1 VVKKHIPAGLGWAG
15 GGARRLCFRRNGSK
29 KQKAERST
37 INGKPESQ
45 SGRSLIAIGGPI
57 LALLAALALPL
68 AAQDFV
74 MNNGSEPQSLDPALT
89 SGVPESRLCYS
100 LFEGLVVNDAKTS
113 LPVPGLSD
121 KWTVSP
127 DHKTYTFHIRPA
139 KWSDGSP
146 ITAQDFVNSWLRVLE
161 PKTAAAYAYII
172 GDNVEGAKAYNAGK
186 GPVQDVKI
194 KALDAQDLQVTFV
207 GPLPYALSMLTH
219 SAFVVTPSQTIAKFA
234 GNWTKPGNFV
244 GSGPFVLKTWRPQ
257 DRIVVEKNE
266 NYWDAKNVKLKSI
279 TYLPIEDQNVAYD
292 KFKAG
297 EIDYLSDDSVPVGKI
312 DEVKLRKDYQHM
324 AGSSVYYFIFNT
336 TKPPFNDVR
345 VRKALSMA
353 VNRQDLVDKVLKAGD
368 VASAGLVPAIQGFVT
383 TKGNG
388 FDLAEAKKLL
398 AAAGFP
404 NGQGFPKVHLHLQH
418 QRPAQAGLRVGAA
431 AVAVHPGHRHGPA
444 QPGVEHLPGHQAE
457 DPRFPDRP
465 GRLGGGLPGS
475 QQLPGHV
482 QVQGGEQRRAVL
494 QQALR
499 RAPGPGRH
507 HARRLRPAIRCWNRP
522 RTSSSPR
529 TRRSSRSSST

>member
-1 VVKKHIPAGLGWAG
+1 MRKVVG
-15 GGARRLCFRRNGSK
+15 
-29 KQKAERST
+29 
-37 INGKPESQ
+37 
-45 SGRSLIAIGGPI
+45 
-57 LALLAALALPL
+57 LALVLSAALSMR
-68 AAQDFV
+68 AQDFV

-404 NGQGFPKVHLHLQH
+404 NGQGFPKVPVIYNTSGRHKMICEYVQQAWKANLGIDVELHNLEWNTFLDTRQKTH
-418 QRPAQAGLRVGAA
+418 DFQIARAGWLADYPDAGNYLDMFKTGAGNNDGLYSNKKYDALLDKASKMDGGSARNKVMEQAEQILITEDQ
-431 AVAVHPGHRHGPA
+431 AVAPWFFYVNKSLVNQSKWGGIYANPMDIHPTKW
-444 QPGVEHLPGHQAE
+444 
-457 DPRFPDRP
+457 FYKK
-465 GRLGGGLPGS
+465 
-475 QQLPGHV
+475 
-482 QVQGGEQRRAVL
+482 
-494 QQALR
+494 
-499 RAPGPGRH
+499 
-507 HARRLRPAIRCWNRP
+507 
-522 RTSSSPR
+522 
-529 TRRSSRSSST
+529 

>member
-1 VVKKHIPAGLGWAG
+1 MRKVVG
-15 GGARRLCFRRNGSK
+15 
-29 KQKAERST
+29 
-37 INGKPESQ
+37 
-45 SGRSLIAIGGPI
+45 
-57 LALLAALALPL
+57 LALVLSAALSMR
-68 AAQDFV
+68 AQDFV

-146 ITAQDFVNSWLRVLE
+146 ITAQDFVSSWLRVLD

-368 VASAGLVPAIQGFVT
+368 VASAGLAPAIQGYVT

-388 FDLAEAKKLL
+388 FNLAEAKKLL

-404 NGQGFPKVHLHLQH
+404 NGQGFPKVPVIYNTSGRHKMICEYIQQAWKANLGIDVELHNLEWNTFLDTRQKTH
-418 QRPAQAGLRVGAA
+418 DFQIARAGWLADYPDAGNYLDMFRTGAGNNDGLYTNKKYDALLDKASKMDGGSARNKVMEQAEQILITEDQ
-431 AVAVHPGHRHGPA
+431 AVAPWFFYVNKSLVNQSKWGGIYANPMDIHPTKW
-444 QPGVEHLPGHQAE
+444 
-457 DPRFPDRP
+457 FYKK
-465 GRLGGGLPGS
+465 
-475 QQLPGHV
+475 
-482 QVQGGEQRRAVL
+482 
-494 QQALR
+494 
-499 RAPGPGRH
+499 
-507 HARRLRPAIRCWNRP
+507 
-522 RTSSSPR
+522 
-529 TRRSSRSSST
+529 

>member
-1 VVKKHIPAGLGWAG
+1 MRKVVG
-15 GGARRLCFRRNGSK
+15 
-29 KQKAERST
+29 
-37 INGKPESQ
+37 
-45 SGRSLIAIGGPI
+45 
-57 LALLAALALPL
+57 LALVLSAALSMR
-68 AAQDFV
+68 AQDFV

-404 NGQGFPKVHLHLQH
+404 NGQGFPKVPVIYNTSGRHKMICEYVQQAWKANLGIDVELHNLEWNTFLDTRQKTH
-418 QRPAQAGLRVGAA
+418 DFQIARAVWLADYPDAGNYLDMFKTGAGNNDGLYSNKKYDALLDKASKMDGGSARNKVMEQAEQILITEDQ
-431 AVAVHPGHRHGPA
+431 AVAPWFFYVNKSLVNQSKWGGIYANSMDIHPTKW
-444 QPGVEHLPGHQAE
+444 
-457 DPRFPDRP
+457 FYKK
-465 GRLGGGLPGS
+465 
-475 QQLPGHV
+475 
-482 QVQGGEQRRAVL
+482 
-494 QQALR
+494 
-499 RAPGPGRH
+499 
-507 HARRLRPAIRCWNRP
+507 
-522 RTSSSPR
+522 
-529 TRRSSRSSST
+529 

>member
-1 VVKKHIPAGLGWAG
+1 MRKVVG
-15 GGARRLCFRRNGSK
+15 
-29 KQKAERST
+29 
-37 INGKPESQ
+37 
-45 SGRSLIAIGGPI
+45 
-57 LALLAALALPL
+57 LALVLSAALSMR
-68 AAQDFV
+68 AQDFV

-404 NGQGFPKVHLHLQH
+404 NGQGFPKVPVIYNTSGRHKMICEYIQQAWKANLGIDVELHNLEWNTFLDTRQKTH
-418 QRPAQAGLRVGAA
+418 DFQIARAGWLADYPDAGNYLDMFKTGAGNNDGLYSNKKYDALLDKASKMDGGSARNKVMEQAEQILITEDQ
-431 AVAVHPGHRHGPA
+431 AVAPWFFYVNKSLVNQSKWGGIYANSMDIHPTKW
-444 QPGVEHLPGHQAE
+444 
-457 DPRFPDRP
+457 FYKK
-465 GRLGGGLPGS
+465 
-475 QQLPGHV
+475 
-482 QVQGGEQRRAVL
+482 
-494 QQALR
+494 
-499 RAPGPGRH
+499 
-507 HARRLRPAIRCWNRP
+507 
-522 RTSSSPR
+522 
-529 TRRSSRSSST
+529 

>member
-1 VVKKHIPAGLGWAG
+1 MRKVVG
-15 GGARRLCFRRNGSK
+15 
-29 KQKAERST
+29 
-37 INGKPESQ
+37 
-45 SGRSLIAIGGPI
+45 
-57 LALLAALALPL
+57 LALVLSAALSMR
-68 AAQDFV
+68 AQDFV

-404 NGQGFPKVHLHLQH
+404 NGQGFPKVPVIYNTSGRHKMICEYVQQAWKANLGIDVELHNLEWNTFLDTRQKTH
-418 QRPAQAGLRVGAA
+418 DFQIARAGWLADYPDAGNYLDMFKTGAGNNDGLYSNKKYDALLDKASKMDGGSARNKVMEQAEQILITEDQ
-431 AVAVHPGHRHGPA
+431 AVAPWFFYVNKSLVNQSKWGGIYANSMDIHPTKW
-444 QPGVEHLPGHQAE
+444 
-457 DPRFPDRP
+457 FYKK
-465 GRLGGGLPGS
+465 
-475 QQLPGHV
+475 
-482 QVQGGEQRRAVL
+482 
-494 QQALR
+494 
-499 RAPGPGRH
+499 
-507 HARRLRPAIRCWNRP
+507 
-522 RTSSSPR
+522 
-529 TRRSSRSSST
+529 

>member
-1 VVKKHIPAGLGWAG
+1 MRKVVG
-15 GGARRLCFRRNGSK
+15 
-29 KQKAERST
+29 
-37 INGKPESQ
+37 
-45 SGRSLIAIGGPI
+45 
-57 LALLAALALPL
+57 LALVLSAALSMR
-68 AAQDFV
+68 AQDFV

-404 NGQGFPKVHLHLQH
+404 NGQGFPKVPVIYNTSGRHKMICEYVQQAWKANLGIDVELHNLEWNTFLDTRQKTH
-418 QRPAQAGLRVGAA
+418 DFQIARAGWLADYPDAGNYLDMFKTGAGNNDGLYSNKKYDALLDKASKMDGGSARNKVMEQAEQILITEDQ
-431 AVAVHPGHRHGPA
+431 AVAPWFFYVNKSLVNQSKWGGIYANSMDIHPTKWF
-444 QPGVEHLPGHQAE
+444 
-457 DPRFPDRP
+457 DKK
-465 GRLGGGLPGS
+465 
-475 QQLPGHV
+475 
-482 QVQGGEQRRAVL
+482 
-494 QQALR
+494 
-499 RAPGPGRH
+499 
-507 HARRLRPAIRCWNRP
+507 
-522 RTSSSPR
+522 
-529 TRRSSRSSST
+529 